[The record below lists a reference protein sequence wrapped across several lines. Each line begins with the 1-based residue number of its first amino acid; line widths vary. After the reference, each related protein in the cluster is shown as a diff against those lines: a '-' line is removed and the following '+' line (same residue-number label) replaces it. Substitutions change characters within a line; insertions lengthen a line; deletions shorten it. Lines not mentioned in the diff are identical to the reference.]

1 MNYVQVL
8 EYYGKT
14 HERVNVVVCMRMVPT
29 DSYVWVLSHQ
39 QAEQFEIIEGLEDVS
54 LSEQVWP

>member
-29 DSYVWVLSHQ
+29 DSYV
-39 QAEQFEIIEGLEDVS
+39 
-54 LSEQVWP
+54 